1 MSSLQNMLNYL
12 DEKSL
17 VSLIEELENLFI
29 EKSLTKILYTF
40 LTIKTTFGKC
50 YRNLYRQ
57 FDTKI
62 QIYKHIYKGFSQ
74 VSIID
79 NIDMCNNP
87 HYYVL
92 QVIPYLEDIKQY
104 LFNIVLELEDK
115 IKKLCYGDKIYISDI
130 NNLEIDVPYH
140 KYILYKYST

>member
-1 MSSLQNMLNYL
+1 
-12 DEKSL
+12 
-17 VSLIEELENLFI
+17 
-29 EKSLTKILYTF
+29 
-40 LTIKTTFGKC
+40 
-50 YRNLYRQ
+50 
-57 FDTKI
+57 
-62 QIYKHIYKGFSQ
+62 
-74 VSIID
+74 
-79 NIDMCNNP
+79 MCNNP